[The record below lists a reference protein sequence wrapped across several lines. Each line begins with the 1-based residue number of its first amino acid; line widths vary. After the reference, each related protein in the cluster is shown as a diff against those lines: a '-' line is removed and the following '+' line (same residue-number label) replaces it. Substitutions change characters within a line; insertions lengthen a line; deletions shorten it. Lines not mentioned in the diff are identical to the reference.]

1 MGGGPGRWGLP
12 RPAGRHFSVLTT
24 THHPHCPPQFHH
36 SPPPSLPLLSTL
48 RTPPYHSL
56 VLRCLCSFSVSRRSL
71 SLSLSLFLPP
81 SMSDQ
86 FSQLARYTV
95 IVADTGDVQA
105 IQKYKPT
112 DATTNPSLLYAA
124 VQDPSCDHLVDE
136 AIQWAQTQPGP
147 QLQNILDR
155 LSVNVGTEITR
166 IVPGLVS
173 TELDS
178 RLSFDKE
185 ASIAKA
191 RAIIASYKEKGVDK
205 ERILIKMASTWE
217 GLQAAEVLEKEGI
230 HVNMTL
236 LFSKAQ
242 AVVAANVKAT
252 LVSPFVGRILDWSVA
267 NTDKKTYTA
276 EEDPGVQ
283 SVTEIY
289 NYFKS
294 IGSATVVMGAS
305 FRNKGEILALAGCDK
320 LTIAPKL
327 LEELKQ
333 STEPVERKLVADE
346 ATKGSVKEHVMSE
359 KEFRWEMNENQ
370 MATEKLSDGIRKFAA
385 DTVKLEAIIN
395 KKLKGQLNH

>member
-1 MGGGPGRWGLP
+1 
-12 RPAGRHFSVLTT
+12 
-24 THHPHCPPQFHH
+24 
-36 SPPPSLPLLSTL
+36 
-48 RTPPYHSL
+48 
-56 VLRCLCSFSVSRRSL
+56 
-71 SLSLSLFLPP
+71 
-81 SMSDQ
+81 MSDQ
-86 FSQLARYTV
+86 FSQLARHTV
-95 IVADTGDVQA
+95 IVADTGDVEQ
-105 IQKYKPT
+105 IKRYKPT

-124 VQDPSCDHLVDE
+124 VQDPAYDHLVDE

-155 LSVNVGTEITR
+155 LSVNIGAEISKL
-166 IVPGLVS
+166 VPGLVS

-178 RLSFDKE
+178 RLSFDTE
-185 ASIAKA
+185 ASVAKA
-191 RAIIASYKEKGVDK
+191 RAIIASYKDKGVDK

-217 GLQAAEVLEKEGI
+217 GLKAAEVLEKEGI

-236 LFSKAQ
+236 LFSLAQ

-267 NTDKKTYTA
+267 NTDKKSYTA

-283 SVTEIY
+283 SVTEIF
-289 NYFKS
+289 NYFKA
-294 IGSATVVMGAS
+294 IGSSTVVMGAS

-327 LEELKQ
+327 LEELKH
-333 STEPVERKLVADE
+333 STDTVDAKLSADKVQ
-346 ATKGSVKEHVMSE
+346 KGSVKERLMTE

-385 DTVKLEAIIN
+385 DTVKLEQIIQ